1 MNRYLYLAGLAL
13 IAAVGVASALPNQP
27 HHREKRQDEAEG
39 DYYEDDYGEQDETE
53 AALGLPSDSSSI
65 RENIVDDFSC
75 EGRPYG
81 YYADV
86 ANECQIF
93 HICYPVTYADGEEE
107 IFKWSMI
114 CPTGTI
120 FDQSSLVCSFPLDAL
135 PCEEAPTFYEGP
147 DSINSRFGDVE
158 DTGSDY

>member
-13 IAAVGVASALPNQP
+13 IAAVGVAIALPEG
-27 HHREKRQDEAEG
+27 HHRSKRQDDA
-39 DYYEDDYGEQDETE
+39 DYAYDYEEQDETE

-65 RENIVDDFSC
+65 RENIIDDFSC
-75 EGRPYG
+75 EARPYG

-107 IFKWSMI
+107 LFKWSFI
-114 CPTGTI
+114 CPNGTI

-135 PCEEAPTFYEGP
+135 PCEEAPNFFEGP
-147 DSINSRFGDVE
+147 DSINSRFGLVE
-158 DTGSDY
+158 DADSDY